1 MIPRRVKLSGFL
13 SYKDEQE
20 VAFDGSSLWMLSGLN
35 GSGKSTIFDAV
46 TYALFGYH
54 RGGATNAAELIN
66 KDSKS
71 LGVEFEFLADGQ
83 PYQVRRTLRRD
94 AKGNPKG
101 TQGVYRLDAAS
112 GKWAAIADTSSSD
125 GFKAWVRDRIGLS
138 YETFTSSVLLLQGRA
153 ERLLDSTPKGRAEV
167 LAGIV
172 DLERYQ
178 RLHERADAKRKAL
191 RANLEAVQGQ
201 VAGVPEV
208 TDLELFAAENRIHE
222 AEEAR
227 ALAAKEVDRLQHLEF
242 EARKWAELQGRLATL
257 QTRWEAARGLI
268 AEAAAIE
275 QAYYRLRD
283 LRDVIPHLLI
293 IQEKQL
299 AVAESER
306 NAGQLLALKE
316 QYEAKKA
323 EVDHALDVTRKK
335 RATHQKTLLT
345 EEQRLQEIGVRLRE
359 LTGQLSQVRLYEEQS
374 ARLKQLEGELAR
386 LPDDPDAAV
395 RKAQDVLDHRNEL
408 GKVVPLLDRFAAARI
423 ELREATGRRETLG
436 KTEQATREAGEKAR
450 KLHAEWK
457 AKLDAAR
464 QARQQADEAATEART
479 LFQQAKAAADEF
491 GQMEG
496 AKVCRACGQALTP
509 GHWAEEKA
517 KRDQELKAA
526 STRHKE
532 ATAAREAAVVAE
544 TAARDQFEAAERELT
559 RLREEYRDTKTKWE
573 LAGKDVE
580 RLTQECRLAYRSLPD
595 VYRDQV
601 SPTEP
606 ADWLATTWPTA
617 DEQRALKKEAGDLD
631 AARRQL
637 RDAQEQKSKSDKLN
651 AERAAAEETLRRVRA
666 LLPAGDPADL
676 RQEEKDLKAEE
687 EVFVHKVRGTKK
699 LLQENELDTERL
711 NRDLAEAQK
720 VLGNLD
726 SQLQV
731 EAANRAQHKDAIDR
745 AGRLLPEKWRDAA
758 LKAGLAEQNK
768 WKAELGDL
776 TRQGTEAK
784 YQELA
789 RTRASVEAMKQDIAL
804 AEKEQDGYPPEAR
817 RPVGEIK
824 AELAAAKQEAAAKTE
839 LLQAAREEKAVLDRH
854 RRERERLRAKTLELE
869 GELNHWKMLSE
880 LLGRDRLQRHLVR
893 TAERQI
899 VDYANGILDRLSGG
913 QLFLRLVGSDDGAA
927 TERALELEAY
937 NRVTGGSPINVA
949 FLSGSQRFR
958 VAVSLA
964 LGIGQ
969 YASRQHRPIES
980 VIIDEGF
987 GCLDRNGRQVMIQEL
1002 QNLRGHLQCILLVSH
1017 QEEFAEAFAD
1027 GYHFE
1032 LAGGATRV
1040 TRFQR

>member
-1 MIPRRVKLSGFL
+1 MIPRRVRLSGFL
-13 SYKDEQE
+13 SYTDEQE

-46 TYALFGYH
+46 TYALFGHH

-66 KDSKS
+66 KESKALS
-71 LGVEFEFLADGQ
+71 VEFEFLADGQ
-83 PYQVRRTLRRD
+83 PYQMRRTLRRD

-101 TQGVYRLDAAS
+101 TQGVQRLDPAS
-112 GKWAAIADTSSSD
+112 GKWVPVADTGSSD
-125 GFKAWVRDRIGLS
+125 GFKAWVRDKIGLN
-138 YETFTSSVLLLQGRA
+138 YDTFTSSVLLLQGRA

-178 RLHERADAKRKAL
+178 KLHEKADAKRKSL

-201 VAGVPEV
+201 VAVVSEWN
-208 TDLELFAAENRIHE
+208 DLELNAAEKKIHK

-227 ALAAKEVDRLQHLEF
+227 STATGEVDRLQHLEF
-242 EARKWAELQGRLATL
+242 EARKWAELQARLAML
-257 QTRWEAARGLI
+257 QARWQLAQGLI
-268 AEAAAIE
+268 AESAAIE

-283 LRDVIPHLLI
+283 LRDVIPHLLV

-306 NAGQLLALKE
+306 NTSQLVALKD

-323 EVDHALDVTRKK
+323 EFDDALNVARKK
-335 RATHQKTLLT
+335 RATHQKTLMN
-345 EEQRLQEIGVRLRE
+345 EEERLQDLGVRLRE
-359 LTGQLSQVRLYEEQS
+359 LSGQLSRVRLYEEQS
-374 ARLKQLEGELAR
+374 ARLRQLDKELDK
-386 LPDDPDAAV
+386 LPKDPDAAV
-395 RKAQDVLDHRNEL
+395 REAQETLDHKNEL
-408 GKVVPLLDRFAAARI
+408 GKLVPLLDRFAAARI
-423 ELREATGRRETLG
+423 ELREATARRETLG
-436 KTEQATREAGEKAR
+436 QNEQLTRELGEKAKR
-450 KLHAEWK
+450 QHAESK
-457 AKLDAAR
+457 TKLDAAR

-479 LFQQAKAAADEF
+479 LVHQAKAAADEF

-496 AKVCRACGQALTP
+496 AKVCRACGQALTS

-517 KRDQELKAA
+517 KRNKELKAVSA
-526 STRHKE
+526 RHKD
-532 ATAAREAAVVAE
+532 AIAVQTAAVAAE
-544 TAARDQFEAAERELT
+544 TAARDQFDTADKELN
-559 RLREEYRDTKTKWE
+559 RLREEYRDTRKEWE
-573 LAGKDVE
+573 LAGKDVD
-580 RLTQECRLAYRSLPD
+580 RLGQECRLAHRSLPD
-595 VYRDQV
+595 AYREKV

-606 ADWLATTWPTA
+606 ADWLATVWPTA
-617 DEQRALKKEAGDLD
+617 DEQRALKNEAGDLD
-631 AARRQL
+631 VARRQL
-637 RDAQEQKSKSDKLN
+637 REAQELKSKADKLH
-651 AERAAAEETLRRVRA
+651 AERAAAEETLQRVKA
-666 LLPAGDPADL
+666 LLPPGDPASL
-676 RQEEKDLKAEE
+676 RQEEKDLKADE
-687 EVFVHKVRGTKK
+687 EVFSLKVRGSKK
-699 LLQENELDTERL
+699 LLQENELETERL
-711 NRDLAEAQK
+711 NRDLGDVHKALA
-720 VLGNLD
+720 NLD
-726 SQLQV
+726 SQLRV
-731 EAANRAQHKDAIDR
+731 EDAHRAQHKDAIDR

-768 WKAELGDL
+768 WKAELEDL
-776 TRQGTEAK
+776 TRKGTEAK

-789 RTRASVEAMKQDIAL
+789 QTRASVEAMRQDIAL
-804 AEKEQDGYPPEAR
+804 AGKEQEAYPREAR
-817 RPVGEIK
+817 RPAEEIK
-824 AELAAAKQEAAAKTE
+824 AQLAVARKDAAAKDEA
-839 LLQAAREEKAVLDRH
+839 LQAAREEKAILDRH
-854 RRERERLRAKTLELE
+854 RQERERLRAKTLELE
-869 GELNHWKMLSE
+869 REWNHWKMLSE

-913 QLFLRLVGSDDGAA
+913 QLFLRLVGGDDGAA

-1017 QEEFAEAFAD
+1017 QEEFADAFAD
-1027 GYHFE
+1027 GYRFE
-1032 LAGGATRV
+1032 LTDGATRV